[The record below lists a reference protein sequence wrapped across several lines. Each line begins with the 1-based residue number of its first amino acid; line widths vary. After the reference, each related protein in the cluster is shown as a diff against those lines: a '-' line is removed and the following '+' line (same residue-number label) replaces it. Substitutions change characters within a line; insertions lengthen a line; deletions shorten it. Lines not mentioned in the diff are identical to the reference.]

1 MVAPKAGA
9 KPYSLGPGTD
19 GKRFPP
25 NAFAPKLLSGG
36 QAAAATPF
44 AGLKQMKC
52 SAQASAQFGGF
63 GAKPVFDGGS
73 GADVTVTLRKGSES
87 EPHGLTFAD
96 REAPL
101 HIMAIVDRS
110 PATKGFGAKPQIGQV
125 LVSLQDQSVG
135 KFMAKKQD
143 TMVMGEA
150 AREGA
155 DREERPAAGADLQ
168 CWFEVDASNSA
179 QAARF
184 IPRRDRCRVPGT

>member
-1 MVAPKAGA
+1 MQQFWGHRSRQQQCVRDSEIGRGHDVCPEGRRE
-9 KPYSLGPGTD
+9 GR
-19 GKRFPP
+19 RFPP

-52 SAQASAQFGGF
+52 SAPASAQFGGF

-96 REAPL
+96 RDAPL

-125 LVSLQDQSVG
+125 LVSL
-135 KFMAKKQD
+135 
-143 TMVMGEA
+143 
-150 AREGA
+150 
-155 DREERPAAGADLQ
+155 
-168 CWFEVDASNSA
+168 
-179 QAARF
+179 
-184 IPRRDRCRVPGT
+184 